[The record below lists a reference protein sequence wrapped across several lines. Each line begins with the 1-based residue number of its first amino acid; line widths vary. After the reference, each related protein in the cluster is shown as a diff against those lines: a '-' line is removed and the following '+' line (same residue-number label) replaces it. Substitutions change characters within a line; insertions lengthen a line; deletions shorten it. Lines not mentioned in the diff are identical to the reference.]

1 MGYEDDMDDAIL
13 QRERRQWIEGTLN
26 DISEDNIRTYLGTYG
41 DSIDGRIKASI
52 RTATNLHAA
61 RYHAASVVAGVTA
74 IELVV
79 NYLLVRPLVQSAF
92 MSDEWASL
100 ITRKIA
106 FPRTVSDRNILPTI
120 LSYKAIEIASI
131 KLKDGRHLWQT
142 VTSEVIPKR
151 NLIVHA
157 GDAASSAE
165 ALTAIECATSLR
177 ANVALK
183 FAATL
188 GFDLSQKG
196 VWSRIRDGMMQ
207 RDFYPEDPF

>member
-120 LSYKAIEIASI
+120 LSYKAIDIASI

-142 VTSEVIPKR
+142 VTSEVISEAKSYRSRGRRRLERRSTDRHRVCDVAPRERRSQIRSYPWLRSKSKR
-151 NLIVHA
+151 
-157 GDAASSAE
+157 
-165 ALTAIECATSLR
+165 SLEQD
-177 ANVALK
+177 
-183 FAATL
+183 T
-188 GFDLSQKG
+188 
-196 VWSRIRDGMMQ
+196 
-207 RDFYPEDPF
+207 